1 MKETKSI
8 ESGERI
14 LNERNDEQEQITE
27 KDSYEDYVDLDD
39 LFSDVSIHD
48 NVKNSEQLS
57 EPENT
62 KQKHDK
68 VYKRE
73 NLEQPETKEREK
85 ASADSVE
92 EICIESNINKYLVY
106 NKVDWRHIQFWFGL
120 MKLFSTQR
128 QQTITFSCRKIIS
141 LLRWGKDKSSYKKIE
156 DSINFFAKEIEFKNY
171 CFWSE
176 KDKKKKKIK
185 SIKFRPID
193 IVREKNYFH
202 LKLHPYLYKNLKS
215 GIVVWKKINWNQ
227 PKIIQKFLFVLDTIM
242 IPYHK
247 RVKNQILSIKNIDLN
262 KYFTKS
268 EIMGIKRY
276 YKSFKENLSG
286 TYYEILDLKINREK
300 LSLEV
305 YTNFYTQKTDYYV
318 EKYGDLIDTTEK
330 LIACFFTNKKKNP
343 SLERKLSQKDVKYL
357 MSFLNKNGLARTT
370 FLIYYISQEIETAV
384 LKDFGKFSL
393 IKLFKRFK
401 SSAMRM
407 FLQYDGKKIEKKGF
421 NVNEYGMIFA
431 EFFVKK
437 RKFPEIVEKIFKK

>member
-27 KDSYEDYVDLDD
+27 KDFYEDYVDLDD
-39 LFSDVSIHD
+39 LFADVSIHD
-48 NVKNSEQLS
+48 NVKNSEQEI

-106 NKVDWRHIQFWFGL
+106 NKVDWRHIQFWVGL
-120 MKLFSTQR
+120 MKLFSSQR
-128 QQTITFSCRKIIS
+128 QQTITLSCRKIIS

-171 CFWSE
+171 CFCYE

-185 SIKFRPID
+185 SIKLRPIE
-193 IVREKNYFH
+193 IVKDKNYFH
-202 LKLHPYLYKNLKS
+202 LKLNSYLYKNLKS
-215 GIVVWKKINWNQ
+215 GIIVWKKINWNQ

-247 RVKNQILSIKNIDLN
+247 RVQNQILSINQS
-262 KYFTKS
+262 T
-268 EIMGIKRY
+268 
-276 YKSFKENLSG
+276 
-286 TYYEILDLKINREK
+286 
-300 LSLEV
+300 
-305 YTNFYTQKTDYYV
+305 
-318 EKYGDLIDTTEK
+318 
-330 LIACFFTNKKKNP
+330 
-343 SLERKLSQKDVKYL
+343 
-357 MSFLNKNGLARTT
+357 
-370 FLIYYISQEIETAV
+370 
-384 LKDFGKFSL
+384 
-393 IKLFKRFK
+393 RFK
-401 SSAMRM
+401 QI
-407 FLQYDGKKIEKKGF
+407 LHKK
-421 NVNEYGMIFA
+421 
-431 EFFVKK
+431 
-437 RKFPEIVEKIFKK
+437 